1 MIWRYISIIK
11 SLNHKSHIFTLDNIP
26 KPKEKVSIKKRVKER
41 SVVKR
46 NNNQTNNKTQVQ
58 SKEGAE
64 TIKQLKKRL
73 SYNKIGTSD
82 YIIQRNIDTVFR
94 WKEIKKQQVEDIRK
108 LLPER
113 VYFNSLLYQFRSKS
127 YNSTRTNKY
136 GETIEKRLEYQ
147 KRYFLNKFHIF

>member
-73 SYNKIGTSD
+73 SFNKIGTSD

-113 VYFNSLLYQFRSKS
+113 VYFSSLLY
-127 YNSTRTNKY
+127 
-136 GETIEKRLEYQ
+136 
-147 KRYFLNKFHIF
+147 